1 MDATDLKERSAGPVD
16 ELVPGLPLED
26 YKQLTVARVLPRIAQ
41 MSPSQLRLVL
51 DFERH
56 HGNRQPVLD
65 AIQHALT
72 A

>member
-1 MDATDLKERSAGPVD
+1 LTDLTQAKAGSVD
-16 ELVPGLPLED
+16 ELVPGLPLDD
-26 YKQLTVARVLPRIAQ
+26 YKHLTVARVLPRLEQ
-41 MSPSQLRLVL
+41 MSPSQLRRVL

-65 AIQHALT
+65 AIEHALT